1 MAAYRRDLRRYAR
14 FLASRGRTSFGQVT
28 EEDVASYVEA
38 VRTGADGG
46 HPLSPTSTSRAVV
59 AVRGWHRFSRLEGH
73 TDTDPA
79 AAVRPP
85 GTTKRLPKA
94 IAVEEVDKLLAGA
107 SMAEGVLGL
116 RDRAL
121 VEVLY
126 GTGARISEAV
136 GLAVDDVDIDVQHP
150 SLRLFGK
157 GAKNVSCPSAGSRW
171 RRWKPTWCAPGRCS
185 PSPGAETRRC
195 S

>member
-1 MAAYRRDLRRYAR
+1 MPDPTPEDPEAPFEVEPTEYLAHLGVERGLSEHTFAASRRDPRRCAP
-14 FLASRGRTSFGQVT
+14 FLAPRGSTSFGMVT

-121 VEVLY
+121 VEVLDRKSVVE
-126 GTGARISEAV
+126 GRVGA
-136 GLAVDDVDIDVQHP
+136 
-150 SLRLFGK
+150 
-157 GAKNVSCPSAGSRW
+157 
-171 RRWKPTWCAPGRCS
+171 
-185 PSPGAETRRC
+185 
-195 S
+195 